1 MGGESR
7 LRGLTIDAEE
17 AKSVIVVDLHNVAW
31 RAAYIYSNIPFKSL
45 PPSASP
51 VVFGLARMVLA
62 ALKYVQPPVL
72 LVFALD
78 DRPQLRRR
86 YFSYYKANRKPVTA
100 RAVENP
106 IPAALEFAYGVP
118 SWVVRSEGNEADD
131 VVASVVTQHFLKHDA
146 CLVVSNDHDLY
157 QLLEYKNVL
166 ILAGKKL
173 VDRWEAQEQFDGLE
187 RPYYIAHYKAVLGD
201 VSDNVPPIR
210 PRLRRARVV
219 EVINCYPYSVFRGL
233 RTELHF
239 SDYELREYVLRL
251 RLLFQLRR
259 GLPLQ
264 IDIVKTYRDPV
275 QSLSFSEEVLDA
287 VGRRSEEAKKFAL
300 RHLSVWA

>member
-7 LRGLTIDAEE
+7 LGGLTVDAEE
-17 AKSVIVVDLHNVAW
+17 AKSVVVVDLHNVAW
-31 RAAYIYSNIPFKSL
+31 RAAHVYGNIPFKSL
-45 PPSASP
+45 PPSVPPA
-51 VVFGLARMVLA
+51 VFGAARMVLA

-86 YFSYYKANRKPVTA
+86 YFGYYKANRKPVTA

-106 IPAALEFAYGVP
+106 VPAVLDFARSVP
-118 SWVVRSEGNEADD
+118 SWVVRSEGREADD
-131 VVASVVTQHFLKHDA
+131 VVASVVAQHFLDHDA

-173 VDRWEAQEQFDGLE
+173 VDRWEAQEYFGGLE
-187 RPYYIAHYKAVLGD
+187 RPCYIAHYKAVLGD

-219 EVINCYPYSVFRGL
+219 EVINRYPYSVFRGL
-233 RTELHF
+233 KAELRF
-239 SDYELREYVLRL
+239 SDYELREYALRL

-259 GLPLQ
+259 SLPLQ
-264 IDIVKTYRDPV
+264 VDVVKSYQEPA
-275 QSLSFSEEVLDA
+275 QSLSFPEEVLDA
-287 VGRRSEEAKKFAL
+287 VGRRSEEAKKSAL
-300 RHLSVWA
+300 RHLSVWT